1 MKPIK
6 RIECDDGRVFVRD
19 DRGHYYEEFASIVGG
34 KFFKRLDIP
43 KPVKQDIIESVKDSL
58 LV

>member
-6 RIECDDGRVFVRD
+6 RIEADDGRVFVRD
-19 DRGHYYEEFASIVGG
+19 DRGFYYEEFASLVGG
-34 KFFKRLDIP
+34 RFYKRLDIP
-43 KPVKQDIIESVKDSL
+43 KPVKQDIIETVKDAL